1 MTVHVKRP
9 SVAEQQDL
17 ADELAAARRHLEHRA
32 EANEIIAQWRDELRA
47 RIARGRLK
55 FELIG
60 FNAAEHDALVDEVNE
75 YKRLC
80 AAVGWSPGR
89 RRS

>member
-1 MTVHVKRP
+1 MKSSLSGVT
-9 SVAEQQDL
+9 SCAL
-17 ADELAAARRHLEHRA
+17 ASLAVE
-32 EANEIIAQWRDELRA
+32 
-47 RIARGRLK
+47 LK